1 VADQPPRP
9 LSPRMVECLRLAAAG
24 LTAKATADQLGISMH
39 AAVTYRRR
47 ARERLG
53 VSSTLAAAVL
63 WSRTTDMDVP

>member
-1 VADQPPRP
+1 VADPSTHP
-9 LSPRMVECLRLAAAG
+9 LSPRMVECLRLAASG
-24 LTAKATADQLGISMH
+24 LTAKATAERLGISMH

-63 WSRTTDMDVP
+63 WARSTEVED